1 MIVGRVRVEPP
12 VMNASGVVAASA
24 AGALKVEEAG
34 AGAVVTKTFTLRPR
48 RGNKAPVVV
57 PYLTGLINS
66 VGLANPGIGGIRE
79 YVEEYRR
86 LGGSLPII
94 VSIGGEVPEEFG
106 ELAKAAADAGADA
119 VELNMSC
126 PNVSWT
132 ASWEDAASIVKE
144 SVEAARAAGIPV
156 WVKLGFGKGLM
167 REVKAAVDSGAD
179 AVVLINTLP
188 AMLIDVWA
196 MKPVLGGVTGGL
208 SGPPIRPIAVKAVW
222 DAYREFGDSID
233 IIGVGGVDGWEAAA
247 EFILA
252 GAKAV
257 QVGTALSVVGL
268 DVIREVAEGLLSYSK
283 KVGRPLEGLVGAAR
297 QGYRKASLGPLPDPL
312 PSSPPYR
319 RSRSLPPL

>member
-24 AGALKVEEAG
+24 AGAIKVEEAG
-34 AGAVVTKTFTLRPR
+34 AGAVVTKTFTHSPR
-48 RGNKAPVVV
+48 RGNKAPMVI
-57 PYLTGLINS
+57 PFLGGIINS
-66 VGLANPGIGGIRE
+66 VGLANPGIDGIRE

-86 LGGSLPII
+86 LGGDLPVI
-94 VSIGGEVPEEFG
+94 VSVGGETPKEFG
-106 ELAKAAADAGADA
+106 ELAKAAADAGAEA

-132 ASWEDAASIVKE
+132 ASWEDMALIVKE
-144 SVEAARAAGIPV
+144 SVEAAKAAGIPV
-156 WVKLGFGKGLM
+156 WVKLGYGKGLM
-167 REVKAAVDSGAD
+167 KEVKAAVEAGAD

-208 SGPPIRPIAVKAVW
+208 SGPPIRPVAVKAVW
-222 DAYREFGDSID
+222 DTYKEFGGAID

-268 DVIREVAEGLLSYSK
+268 GVIRVIVEGLASYSR
-283 KVGRPLEGLVGAAR
+283 KVGYSLEELVGAAH
-297 QGYRKASLGPLPDPL
+297 QGLP
-312 PSSPPYR
+312 
-319 RSRSLPPL
+319 

>member
-12 VMNASGVVAASA
+12 VMNASGVVASSA
-24 AGALKVEEAG
+24 AGAIKVEKAG

-48 RGNKAPVVV
+48 RGNKAPMVV
-57 PYLTGLINS
+57 PYLGGLINS

-86 LGGSLPII
+86 LGGTLPIV
-94 VSIGGEVPEEFG
+94 VSVGGETPEEFG
-106 ELAKAAADAGADA
+106 KLAAEAAEAGADA

-132 ASWEDAASIVKE
+132 ASWEDIASIVKE
-144 SVEAARAAGIPV
+144 SVEAAKTANIPV
-156 WVKLGFGKGLM
+156 WVKLGYGKGLM
-167 REVKAAVDSGAD
+167 KEVKAAVEAGAD
-179 AVVLINTLP
+179 AVVLINTIP
-188 AMLIDVWA
+188 AMLIDVWS

-208 SGPPIRPIAVKAVW
+208 SGAPIRPIAVKAVW
-222 DAYREFGDSID
+222 DAYREFGGSVD

-257 QVGTALSVVGL
+257 QVGTALSLAGL
-268 DVIREVAEGLLSYSK
+268 DVIREVVEGLISYSR
-283 KVGRPLEGLVGAAR
+283 KVGRPLEELVGAAH
-297 QGYRKASLGPLPDPL
+297 QGLP
-312 PSSPPYR
+312 
-319 RSRSLPPL
+319 